1 MKKLIKRMIIGTPF
15 EPIVRKIISKPK
27 IDFDNSPN
35 YWERRYASKGNSGA
49 GSYGRLAE
57 FKASVINKFVAENK
71 VNSVVEFGCGDGN
84 QLTLANYPC
93 YIGIDV
99 SRTAIKLC
107 KEKFSKDATKSFF
120 TTADAQDV
128 NAELS
133 MSLDV
138 IYHLI
143 EDEIY
148 NDYMTKLFNSSK
160 LYVCVYSSNYE
171 DCFAEGSGHV
181 RHREFTRWVQQNAPD
196 FQLLCEIKNIYP
208 YEVKDPNN
216 TSLADFFFFKRRDR

>member
-1 MKKLIKRMIIGTPF
+1 MKKLIKRMIIGTPV

-27 IDFDNSPN
+27 IVFDNSPN
-35 YWERRYASKGNSGA
+35 YWEQRYSSKGNSGA
-49 GSYGRLAE
+49 GSYGKLAK
-57 FKASVINKFVAENK
+57 FKSSVINKFVTENK
-71 VNSVVEFGCGDGN
+71 INSVVEFGCGDGN
-84 QLTLANYPC
+84 QLTLAKYPS

-99 SRTAIKLC
+99 SKTAIKLC

-120 TTADAQDV
+120 TAADAHDV

-160 LYVCVYSSNYE
+160 LYVCVYSSNY
-171 DCFAEGSGHV
+171 DDRFAQRAAHV

-196 FQLLCEIKNIYP
+196 FQLICEVKNIYP
-208 YEVKDPNN
+208 YDANDPTN
-216 TSLADFFFFKRRDR
+216 TSLANFFFFKREDR